1 VPETSKN
8 AGRTVLKSDTVMDAA
23 LAKVVPD
30 IVANGPYNA
39 TVIKQK
45 LCDYG
50 VTNKTKLSEGVTR
63 LKEMAAKTGALF
75 SFTDLGGNRVIFG
88 TLAALYEQARPRG
101 YVE

>member
-1 VPETSKN
+1 
-8 AGRTVLKSDTVMDAA
+8 MDAA

-45 LCDYG
+45 LCDIG
-50 VTNKTKLSEGVTR
+50 VTNKSKQSEGVAR
-63 LKEMAAKTGALF
+63 LKELAAKSGAPF
-75 SFTDLGGNRVIFG
+75 SFTDLGGNRVVFG

-101 YVE
+101 YAE